1 MKLLTKA
8 DLKRLPPLYSQSEK
22 DPKDVLVPVKFFNPG
37 GAGSWFATEFDPV
50 ERSFFGYVTGL
61 QVDELGYFSLDEL
74 QSFRGRF
81 GLGIERDRSWDYKT
95 TLEEVMSGRVRW

>member
-1 MKLLTKA
+1 VKLLTKA

-50 ERSFFGYVTGL
+50 ERLRNPVALGRIQEREQACAGALVGL
-61 QVDELGYFSLDEL
+61 HREL
-74 QSFRGRF
+74 
-81 GLGIERDRSWDYKT
+81 
-95 TLEEVMSGRVRW
+95 